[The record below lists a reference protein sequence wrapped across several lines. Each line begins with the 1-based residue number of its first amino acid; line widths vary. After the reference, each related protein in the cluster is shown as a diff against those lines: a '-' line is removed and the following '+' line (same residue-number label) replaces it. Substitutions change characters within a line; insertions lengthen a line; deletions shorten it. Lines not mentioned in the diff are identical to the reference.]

1 MLVEVGSPLAVI
13 PEPEG
18 YRLPALAF
26 DPHVEPIEP
35 QQRHRQ
41 SPSWRREGDVKAMKF
56 DVFRR
61 VTAFCP
67 SAVIVLALL
76 IAGFAPTPAVGQTSV
91 FVPGAAGGCFGNN
104 PGGGNYQC

>member
-18 YRLPALAF
+18 YRLPALAL

-56 DVFRR
+56 QFFRR
-61 VTAFCP
+61 VTAFCS

-91 FVPGAAGGCFGNN
+91 FVPGAAGGCFWGGR
-104 PGGGNYQC
+104 GGGGADP